1 MGIAIPFDN
10 SYARLPPG
18 FHARVAPKPVA
29 APRVVKVNHALA
41 AELGID
47 AGALETAEGAAVLSG
62 AAAAP
67 GSEPIALV
75 YAGHQF
81 GQFVPRLGDGRAL
94 LIGEVVD
101 GSGRRRDL
109 QLKGSGITPYSRQG
123 DGLAALGPVLR
134 EYLVS
139 EAMHALGLPTTR
151 SLAIVTTG
159 ESVYRETE
167 LPGAVLTRVAA
178 SHIRVGTFQY
188 FAARGETENLRALA
202 DYAIARHQPDAV
214 GAPDRYRRLLEGV
227 AKRQA
232 ELIARWMLVGFVHG
246 VMNTDNMTV
255 SGETIDYGP
264 CAFLDAYDPAT
275 VFSSID
281 RGGRYAYGNQPAIG
295 QWNLARLA
303 ECLLPL
309 LSETEAE
316 AMEQATG
323 ALSLYADAF
332 NAAYARGLLAR
343 IGLPEGTGDDR
354 PLAEDLL
361 KRMQAGGAD
370 FTATFRGLSAILD
383 GGDAATVSSGFR
395 DPAAFDA
402 WARDWKARLSRD
414 GASPGERAE
423 GMRRVNPAF
432 IPRNQRVEEV
442 IAAAV
447 GRDDFGP
454 FEAFLSV
461 LARPYEDQS
470 EAVRWADPGP
480 AAPYRTFC
488 GT

>member
-10 SYARLPPG
+10 SYARLPKG
-18 FHARVAPKPVA
+18 FHASIAPKPLA
-29 APRVVKVNHALA
+29 RPEIVKVNYALA
-41 AELGID
+41 TELGID
-47 AGALETAEGAAVLSG
+47 PASLETEEGAAILSG
-62 AAAAP
+62 AGAAP

-94 LIGEVVD
+94 LLGEVVD
-101 GSGRRRDL
+101 RNGRRRDL

-139 EAMHALGLPTTR
+139 EAMHALGVPTTR

-159 ESVYRETE
+159 ETVYRKTE
-167 LPGAVLTRVAA
+167 FPGAVLTRVAA

-188 FAARGETENLRALA
+188 FAARGEDENLRALA
-202 DYAIARHQPDAV
+202 DHAIARHQPDAV
-214 GAPDRYRRLLEGV
+214 DAPDRYRRFLEGV
-227 AKRQA
+227 ARRQGA
-232 ELIARWMLVGFVHG
+232 LIARWMLLGFVHG
-246 VMNTDNMTV
+246 VMNTDNMAV

-264 CAFLDAYDPAT
+264 CAFLDRYDPAT

-309 LSETEAE
+309 LSSVEAE

-332 NAAYARGLLAR
+332 NETYRQGLIEK
-343 IGLPEGTGDDR
+343 IGLPDGDEADTA
-354 PLAEDLL
+354 LAEDLL
-361 KRMQAGGAD
+361 DRMKIGGAD
-370 FTATFRGLSAILD
+370 FTATFRALAPL
-383 GGDAATVSSGFR
+383 
-395 DPAAFDA
+395 
-402 WARDWKARLSRD
+402 
-414 GASPGERAE
+414 AE
-423 GMRRVNPAF
+423 GTTGAMSEVGFADPSSVREWEEAWRNRLAARNLDPKQVAGSIRRVNPAF

-447 GRDDFGP
+447 ENGDFAP

-461 LARPYEDQS
+461 LMRPFDDQP
-470 EAVRWADPGP
+470 AAARWADPGP
-480 AAPYRTFC
+480 VAPYRTFC

>member
-10 SYARLPPG
+10 SYARLPKA
-18 FHARVAPKPVA
+18 FHAAIAPKA
-29 APRVVKVNHALA
+29 LARPRTVKVNHALA
-41 AELGID
+41 DELGID
-47 AGALETAEGAAVLSG
+47 PASLETKEGAAVLAG
-62 AAAAP
+62 ARAAP

-94 LIGEVVD
+94 LLGEVVD
-101 GSGRRRDL
+101 RSGHRRDL

-139 EAMHALGLPTTR
+139 EAMHALGVPTTR

-188 FAARGETENLRALA
+188 FAARGEDDNLRALA
-202 DYAIARHQPDAV
+202 DHAIARHQPDAL
-214 GAPDRYRRLLEGV
+214 GAPERYRLFLEGV
-227 AKRQA
+227 AHRQGA
-232 ELIARWMLVGFVHG
+232 LIARWMLLGFVHG
-246 VMNTDNMTV
+246 VMNTDNMAV

-264 CAFLDAYDPAT
+264 CAFLDRYDPAT

-281 RGGRYAYGNQPAIG
+281 RGGRYAFGNQPAIG
-295 QWNLARLA
+295 QWNVARLA

-309 LSETEAE
+309 LSEVEAE

-323 ALSLYADAF
+323 ALSIYAEAF
-332 NAAYARGLLAR
+332 NTTYREGLLAK
-343 IGLPEGTGDDR
+343 IGLPGGDERDSA
-354 PLAEDLL
+354 LADELL
-361 KRMQAGGAD
+361 TIMTSGDAD
-370 FTATFRGLSAILD
+370 FTATFRGLASLAA
-383 GGDAATVSSGFR
+383 GANAGDLGAGFR
-395 DPAAFDA
+395 EPGAFTAWVDEWRERIAEKQLDTQTVAAA
-402 WARDWKARLSRD
+402 I
-414 GASPGERAE
+414 RA
-423 GMRRVNPAF
+423 VNPAF
-432 IPRNQRVEEV
+432 VPRNQRVEEV

-447 GRDDFGP
+447 QNEDFAP
-454 FEAFLSV
+454 FEAFLAV
-461 LARPYEDQS
+461 LMRPYDDQP
-470 EAVRWADPGP
+470 EAARWADPGP

>member
-10 SYARLPPG
+10 SYARLPQG
-18 FHARVAPKPVA
+18 FHARVPPKRLA
-29 APRVVKVNHALA
+29 APRIVKVNRALA
-41 AELGID
+41 AELGLD
-47 AGALETAEGAAVLSG
+47 ASALESPEAAAVLSG
-62 AAAAP
+62 GAAAP

-94 LIGEVVD
+94 LLGEVVD
-101 GSGRRRDL
+101 RAGARRDI
-109 QLKGSGITPYSRQG
+109 QLKGSGVTPYSRQG

-139 EAMHALGLPTTR
+139 EAMNALGVPTTR
-151 SLAIVTTG
+151 SLAIVATG

-188 FAARGETENLRALA
+188 FAARGETDNLRVLA
-202 DYAIARHQPDAV
+202 DHAITRHQPDAV
-214 GAPDRYRRLLEGV
+214 GEPDRYRRLLEGV
-227 AKRQA
+227 ARRQA
-232 ELIARWMLVGFVHG
+232 ALIARWMLLGFVHG
-246 VMNTDNMTV
+246 VMNTDNMAV

-264 CAFLDAYDPAT
+264 CAFLDRYDPAT

-309 LSETEAE
+309 LSAVEAE

-323 ALSLYADAF
+323 ALSLYADEF
-332 NAAYARGLLAR
+332 NTAYRAGLRAK
-343 IGLPEGTGDDR
+343 IGLTEGTDEDTA
-354 PLAEDLL
+354 LAEDLL
-361 KRMQAGGAD
+361 RRMQEGGAD
-370 FTATFRGLSAILD
+370 FTATFRGLSVLAG
-383 GGDAATVSSGFR
+383 GGDTSAISSGFR
-395 DPAAFDA
+395 DAAAFDA
-402 WARDWKARLSRD
+402 WAQDWQARLARD
-414 GASPGERAE
+414 GADRRASTDAI
-423 GMRRVNPAF
+423 RRANPAF

-447 GRDDFGP
+447 SDCDFAP
-454 FEAFLSV
+454 FEAFLQV
-461 LARPYEDQS
+461 LSRPYDDQPD
-470 EAVRWADPGP
+470 AGRWADPGP
-480 AAPYRTFC
+480 PAPYRTFC

>member
-10 SYARLPPG
+10 SYARLPKD
-18 FHARVAPKPVA
+18 FHAHVSPKPVA
-29 APRVVKVNHALA
+29 APRTVKVNRDLA

-47 AGALETAEGAAVLSG
+47 AAALESSEGAGVLSG

-94 LIGEVVD
+94 LLGEVVD
-101 GSGRRRDL
+101 RSGTRRDI

-139 EAMHALGLPTTR
+139 EAMHALGVPTTR

-188 FAARGETENLRALA
+188 FAARDDMDSLRALA
-202 DYAIARHQPDAV
+202 DHAIARHQPDAV
-214 GAPDRYRRLLEGV
+214 GEPDRYRRFLEGV
-227 AKRQA
+227 ARRQA
-232 ELIARWMLVGFVHG
+232 DLIARWMLLGFVHG
-246 VMNTDNMTV
+246 VMNTDNMAV

-264 CAFLDAYDPAT
+264 CAFLDAYDPTT

-309 LSETEAE
+309 LSDKEAE

-332 NAAYARGLLAR
+332 NTAYRAGLLDK
-343 IGLPEGTGDDR
+343 IGLSGGGEEDKA
-354 PLAEDLL
+354 LAEDLL
-361 KRMQAGGAD
+361 RRMQANGAD
-370 FTATFRGLSAILD
+370 FTATFRGLSMVAD
-383 GGDAATVSSGFR
+383 GGDTSTVSSRFR
-395 DPAAFDA
+395 DPAVFDE
-402 WARDWKARLSRD
+402 WAETWRQRLASGR
-414 GASPGERAE
+414 ASPAERADA
-423 GMRRVNPAF
+423 MRRVNPAF
-432 IPRNQRVEEV
+432 VPRNQRVEEV

-447 GRDDFGP
+447 GNDDFAP
-454 FEAFLSV
+454 FETFLSV
-461 LARPYEDQS
+461 LTQPYADQS
-470 EAVRWADPGP
+470 DAAHWADPGP